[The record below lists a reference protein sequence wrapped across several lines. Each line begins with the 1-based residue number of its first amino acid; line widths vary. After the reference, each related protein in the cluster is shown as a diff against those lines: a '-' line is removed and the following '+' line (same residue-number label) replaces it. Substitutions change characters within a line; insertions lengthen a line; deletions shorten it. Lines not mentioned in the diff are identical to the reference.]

1 MAFSLRKETAFILD
15 EIERELWDLGQDI
28 VAAAV
33 LYLDRRGVNAEG
45 DLRNSIT
52 EEVAREIGQMRLTV
66 GPNAEHGPFVEL
78 GTKPHWTPVAP
89 LRRWVVKK
97 LGIEGKNVDRVLH
110 AIRFKISQVGTQARP
125 YMATALRLY
134 RNVIASRIADAIQLG
149 INRAG

>member
-52 EEVAREIGQMRLTV
+52 DWVL
-66 GPNAEHGPFVEL
+66 L
-78 GTKPHWTPVAP
+78 WTSEP
-89 LRRWVVKK
+89 R
-97 LGIEGKNVDRVLH
+97 
-110 AIRFKISQVGTQARP
+110 
-125 YMATALRLY
+125 
-134 RNVIASRIADAIQLG
+134 
-149 INRAG
+149 